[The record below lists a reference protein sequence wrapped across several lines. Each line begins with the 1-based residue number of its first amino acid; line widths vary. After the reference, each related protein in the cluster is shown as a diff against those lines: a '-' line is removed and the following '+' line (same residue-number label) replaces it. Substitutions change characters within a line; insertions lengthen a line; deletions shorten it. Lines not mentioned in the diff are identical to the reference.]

1 MNLWQNIPSGA
12 AIGARIAALLD
23 RFPNAEYYITLYIRW
38 ILVIL
43 ALLTVGGCVASL
55 LRERHK
61 PELWGYLQMQD
72 GSRLA
77 LSHWENLIG
86 RAKSSDVV
94 LADGSVSRAHACL
107 NRDDDGEWS
116 VYPVTHRETL
126 MVNGAAVKGKTPVK
140 AGDLIRIGQIGLVF
154 EPITEDEQKEEVR
167 RRARPGYI
175 IRPWMILLW
184 LTEFQIVLVMQ
195 HMIAAR
201 EHLIVEMPL
210 CFAALTLLMWCYFFF
225 IRAIGR
231 TGFEPE
237 LLGFFLTT
245 LGMSVVATSA
255 PDELPRQLLCV
266 MLGLFVF
273 IVLCLILRSR
283 ARANALRWLAGAGA
297 VGLLLATLVFGTEL
311 YGAKNWIIVGGMS
324 FQPSELA
331 KICFIF
337 AGTATLDR
345 LWARR
350 NLIMFVVLTG
360 ACMLCLAMMSDFGT
374 ALIFFVTFIVIAF
387 LRSGDLTSLVLVCAG
402 AGYACTLILR
412 FKPYIARRFG
422 AWRHAWE
429 NASSTGYQQT
439 RTMSAAASGG
449 LFGMGAGKGWL
460 HNIGAADTDLVF
472 GILCEEL
479 GLIIA
484 VLAVASIAVLAVF
497 AVKSASLGRSTLY
510 VIAACAAMS
519 MLVVQTLLN
528 VCGSVDLLPLTGV
541 TFPFVSNG
549 GSSMIGA
556 WGLLA
561 FIKAADTRQ
570 NASIAIPLPRFRR

>member
-1 MNLWQNIPSGA
+1 
-12 AIGARIAALLD
+12 
-23 RFPNAEYYITLYIRW
+23 
-38 ILVIL
+38 
-43 ALLTVGGCVASL
+43 
-55 LRERHK
+55 
-61 PELWGYLQMQD
+61 
-72 GSRLA
+72 
-77 LSHWENLIG
+77 
-86 RAKSSDVV
+86 
-94 LADGSVSRAHACL
+94 
-107 NRDDDGEWS
+107 
-116 VYPVTHRETL
+116 
-126 MVNGAAVKGKTPVK
+126 MVNGAAVKERVPVK
-140 AGDLIRIGQIGLVF
+140 AGDLIRVGQLGLVF
-154 EPITEDEQKEEVR
+154 EPITDDERREEVR
-167 RRARPGYI
+167 RRIRPGYI
-175 IRPWMILLW
+175 VRPWMILLW
-184 LTEFQIVLVMQ
+184 LTEFQIVLCMQ

-201 EHLIVEMPL
+201 ADLSLQMPL
-210 CFAALTLLMWCYFFF
+210 CFAALMLLMWCYFLFV
-225 IRAIGR
+225 RAMGR

-255 PDELPRQLLCV
+255 PDELPRQLICV

-273 IVLCLILRSR
+273 IVLCLVLRSR
-283 ARANALRWLAGAGA
+283 ERVNALRWLAGAGA

-345 LWARR
+345 LFAKR
-350 NLIMFVVLTG
+350 NLVMFVVLTG
-360 ACMLCLAMMSDFGT
+360 ACMLCLAVMSDFGT
-374 ALIFFVTFIVIAF
+374 ALIFFATFIVIAF
-387 LRSGDLTSLVLVCAG
+387 LRSGDFATLVLICAG
-402 AGYACTLILR
+402 AGFGCTLILK

-449 LFGMGAGKGWL
+449 LFGMGAGNGWL

-479 GLIIA
+479 GMIIA
-484 VLAVASIAVLAVF
+484 VLAVVSIAALAMF
-497 AVKSASLGRSTLY
+497 AVKAAALGRSTLY
-510 VIAACAAMS
+510 VIAACAATS